1 MKSVSLK
8 ERYEELVL
16 TPKQEHLM
24 DLVDEVV
31 SRCKTLMVLRT
42 ELPYMIILDNVRISS
57 VHELTPLLNA
67 EGIECTACFGS
78 YTTIELTI
86 TNFI

>member
-31 SRCKTLMVLRT
+31 SRCKTLMLLRT
-42 ELPYMIILDNVRISS
+42 ELPYMIILDDVRISS

-78 YTTIELTI
+78 YTAIELTI

>member
-1 MKSVSLK
+1 MKSESLK
-8 ERYEELVL
+8 EQYEKLVL
-16 TPKQEHLM
+16 TAKQEHLK
-24 DLVDEVV
+24 DLTDEVV
-31 SRCKTLMVLRT
+31 SRCKTLMLLKT
-42 ELPYMIILDNVRISS
+42 ELPYLIILDNVHINS
-57 VHELTPLLNA
+57 VHELTPLLSA

>member
-8 ERYEELVL
+8 EQYEKLVL
-16 TPKQEHLM
+16 TPKQEYLK
-24 DLVDEVV
+24 DLTDEVV
-31 SRCKTLMVLRT
+31 NRCKTLMLLKT
-42 ELPYMIILDNVRISS
+42 ELPYLIDLDNVRISS
-57 VHELTPLLNA
+57 VHELIPLLKA